1 MTQAAI
7 VQLSWC
13 WRLATQ
19 RRRQV
24 QRLQVSPNLSG
35 FRFGLI
41 LMIVSRSFSLGVSST
56 LSHTSSIVNIS
67 SAQHVSWLSLFLEQ
81 LRVMSHFR
89 PSTILPTFFR
99 FRNSYLD
106 SISDSESFR
115 FKFQCFN
122 WTNLSKIKHLVKRR
136 GIAFLKSLPRFRML
150 CATCLPAS
158 RSVVRGWVIWRPFQ

>member
-1 MTQAAI
+1 
-7 VQLSWC
+7 
-13 WRLATQ
+13 
-19 RRRQV
+19 
-24 QRLQVSPNLSG
+24 
-35 FRFGLI
+35 
-41 LMIVSRSFSLGVSST
+41 MIVSRSFSLCVSST

-115 FKFQCFN
+115 FKFKIN
-122 WTNLSKIKHLVKRR
+122 VLTEPTWAKLSI
-136 GIAFLKSLPRFRML
+136 S
-150 CATCLPAS
+150 S
-158 RSVVRGWVIWRPFQ
+158 SVVALLSSNRCPGSECFALRACQLPEAWFGAELFGGLFNNLLGSHVLPTDSTTRLVCHTQADLQVADVKCSWNSLVS